1 MDTGNESIPPAWSAW
16 PAETAAADLARLREQ
31 RWRLGRV
38 RDDVEATGHRLV
50 AQSVGAG
57 WRSPAQ
63 QAYERR
69 LADLADVLERARRA
83 VDDALYAVDVSI
95 ERVKATR

>member
-1 MDTGNESIPPAWSAW
+1 MDTGSENILPAWW
-16 PAETAAADLARLREQ
+16 AETAAAAELARLREQ

-38 RDDVEATGHRLV
+38 RDDVEATSRRLA
-50 AQSVGAG
+50 AQAVGAG

-69 LADLADVLERARRA
+69 LADLVGVLEGAGRA
-83 VDDALYAVDVSI
+83 VDDALYAVDVAI
-95 ERVKATR
+95 ERVKAAR